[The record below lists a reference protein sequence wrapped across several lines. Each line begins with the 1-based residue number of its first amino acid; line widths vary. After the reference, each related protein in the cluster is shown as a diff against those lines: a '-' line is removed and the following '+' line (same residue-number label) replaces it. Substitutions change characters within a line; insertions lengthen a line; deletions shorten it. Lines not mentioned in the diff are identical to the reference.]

1 MECCGYSVP
10 AWLVEFLEE
19 NDFSVRATCVICRL
33 WRVVQCDNALEL
45 ASVLVD
51 VVSGRL
57 PLRNCGKR
65 TTAEIAEKLF
75 GKNTKFPIV

>member
-10 AWLVEFLEE
+10 AWVVEFLEE
-19 NDFSVRATCVICRL
+19 NDFSVRAACVICRL

-45 ASVLVD
+45 VSVLMD
-51 VVSGRL
+51 VAQGRL

-65 TTAEIAEKLF
+65 TQAEIAEKL
-75 GKNTKFPIV
+75 GVTP